1 MPRKSEEGKAHEQVL
16 EWMRSGQLEIKDFI
30 SDYFK
35 FEDSIEAYEKLLD
48 RRVMKKGIITF

>member
-1 MPRKSEEGKAHEQVL
+1 
-16 EWMRSGQLEIKDFI
+16 MRSGQLEIKDFI